1 MSSTR
6 QRGNLTEN
14 LAIAFLE
21 DNHSYFCYPSRGSR
35 GVDVVALSTTELPH
49 LLLEVGTKNK
59 RARGAF
65 AKMEAQPNFPG
76 AFLLVVRK
84 VKVKGRN
91 VLRWH
96 IPGLHRGLDDF
107 SAAISAAREALG

>member
-1 MSSTR
+1 VSTR
-6 QRGNLTEN
+6 QIGNRTEN
-14 LAIAFLE
+14 LAVYFLE
-21 DNHSYFCYPSRGSR
+21 EKYGYFCYPSRGSR
-35 GVDVVALSTTELPH
+35 GIDVVCLSTTTLPH

-65 AKMEAQPNFPG
+65 AKMSEQPNFPG
-76 AFLLVVRK
+76 ASLLVVRK

-96 IPGLHRGLDDF
+96 VPGVVRGFDEF
-107 SAAISAAREALG
+107 TAAIEARPL

>member
-1 MSSTR
+1 MSTR
-6 QRGNLTEN
+6 QAGNATEN
-14 LAIAFLE
+14 LAIAYLE
-21 DNHSYFCYPSRGSR
+21 EKHGYFCYPSRGSR

-84 VKVKGRN
+84 IKVKGRN
-91 VLRWH
+91 LLRWH
-96 IPGLHRGLDDF
+96 VPGIVRGLDDF
-107 SAAISAAREALG
+107 TAAIAAVRSV